1 MRSSSY
7 WTDGLNERRSSKKRE
22 TARMSLHHGD
32 HGQEALFARLLKT
45 SEGHDL
51 NMNCF
56 ISGSGDHFFIS
67 LMEPSTKQEKW
78 AWAGSSDSIVEGFQR
93 FGQGQAELGAKA
105 GAIAPAA

>member
-1 MRSSSY
+1 
-7 WTDGLNERRSSKKRE
+7 
-22 TARMSLHHGD
+22 MSLHHGD

-67 LMEPSTKQEKW
+67 LMESSTKQEKW
-78 AWAGSSDSIVEGFQR
+78 AWAGSADSIIEGFQR
-93 FGQGQAELGAKA
+93 WLASVSRSCHERNDEM
-105 GAIAPAA
+105 PEM